1 MPRPCRICSH
11 PRRGEIDA
19 EIIAGQPHRGIS
31 SRWATKA
38 HPLSKTSVM
47 RHRDNCLP
55 SGARAAVAAVKKQA
69 ETRYQAAVEGH
80 AKTMVER
87 TEEAAARLAELEHIA
102 TEMVHEVRSVMADK
116 DADVD
121 AKLRLVGKLLG
132 ALEQAISANSAGQGW
147 ARLWGQATG
156 QLDRKTK
163 VELSGPGGGPVKIE
177 VDHYWSAMPE
187 GIREL
192 RAAVEAGDDEARARF
207 AGFLVSD
214 SADPAAQLLA
224 LEWAAGIMRRLVAD
238 VPALPVASEREAG

>member
-1 MPRPCRICSH
+1 
-11 PRRGEIDA
+11 
-19 EIIAGQPHRGIS
+19 
-31 SRWATKA
+31 
-38 HPLSKTSVM
+38 M
-47 RHRDNCLP
+47 RHRDRCLP
-55 SGARAAVAAVKKQA
+55 AGAKVAVAVVKQQA

-87 TEEAAARLAELEHIA
+87 TEEAAARLAELERIA
-102 TEMVHEVRSVMADK
+102 TEMVHEVRAVMADK

-163 VELSGPGGGPVKIE
+163 VELTGPGGGPVKVE

-207 AGFLVSD
+207 AGFLVAD
-214 SADPAAQLLA
+214 SADPAAQLRA
-224 LEWAAGIMRRLVAD
+224 LEWAAGVLRRLVAD
-238 VPALPVASEREAG
+238 APALLAASGAEA